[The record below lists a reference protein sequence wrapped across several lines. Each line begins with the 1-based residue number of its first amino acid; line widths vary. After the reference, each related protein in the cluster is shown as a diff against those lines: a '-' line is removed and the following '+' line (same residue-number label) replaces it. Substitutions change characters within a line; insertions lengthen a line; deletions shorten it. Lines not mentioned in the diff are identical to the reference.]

1 MNKSVNVLL
10 NRKIKNI
17 KNIKKQKSKIDLE
30 SLTIEN
36 LIRILNKHQEK
47 SLQEIALLKQYCLS
61 KTKIKKKFI
70 NDSLDESSYDL
81 MLSLSLPSSSY
92 RNIKKENNV
101 IINIG
106 DSADYLYIILKGKAA
121 VYEMQKIN
129 KEMSGYEYY
138 LLLQNYKI
146 NNEKYLFDKT
156 IKENNLVFPIELDEA
171 NILDK
176 IMLKIFLNKQD
187 KRSLPN
193 YLDLI
198 LEKVG
203 LKYSDFKLESYIEKI
218 ERRNRSMLEGIDIT
232 KMTEEEKITEYKKI
246 MIYNIQDALN
256 VAFRNEKKILE
267 ELNSIDMDMI
277 KKYSFLSKTKNEEMI
292 TFYKCVFTKT
302 IESSDYFGDS
312 EHRKYINKVISLS
325 NNLELFCIKTD
336 LYNEYVRRIKSK
348 LLVNQINF
356 LLDNFFFRSIYKNY
370 FEKYY
375 FKYFELVEYRI
386 KQIIV
391 KENEPIQHI
400 YFIKSG
406 TVKLSSNRSII
417 ENHILIEMLKNIL
430 LKTNHYDNKAQI
442 KNALNEL
449 YSDVKN
455 NLEYLGNEIDNKNT
469 VHIMTLQEKN
479 CIGSELYYYGLN
491 YLYTAE
497 ANSDVVEV
505 YRITIEKLIKIL
517 KDKNHRSSYYYG
529 KYCEQSLKILFDRIL
544 KVNNMLL
551 YNMKKNKVR
560 QFGNIYNFDISDLKE
575 KVIKNEKKLNNTVDK
590 LKYSSVFKLIDSKTF
605 CNINSADKS
614 SAEKDNDKN
623 NDNNNLKNDNVSNFF
638 LTQKTPTPIYKKL
651 TNNVFINLRKKT
663 EAIRNQNNEHL
674 YNNNN
679 NHKILQ
685 NINRN
690 KSFNIQMNEKEQKKD
705 LTSYIKIFDEKEN
718 LQKQESREELR
729 AKIGLV
735 RLARAERN
743 QIKKLKKE
751 YKTCQNFFKLSLGEN
766 RSFAMPLYYGG
777 NDNND
782 INKKYDE
789 TTLRRNYSNNNCII
803 DLYQRNVFSKN
814 KMLIT
819 SLYKNKFLD
828 YFDKKFGP
836 TNFNYDLRKTLLTN
850 KKVFEYSFFDNIY
863 NNKNKIKNKSRS
875 MPEKKYRFTN
885 ISDFNKIKSIKNFH

>member
-356 LLDNFFFRSIYKNY
+356 LLYNFFFFQFI
-370 FEKYY
+370 
-375 FKYFELVEYRI
+375 RI
-386 KQIIV
+386 I
-391 KENEPIQHI
+391 
-400 YFIKSG
+400 
-406 TVKLSSNRSII
+406 
-417 ENHILIEMLKNIL
+417 LKNI
-430 LKTNHYDNKAQI
+430 T
-442 KNALNEL
+442 LNF
-449 YSDVKN
+449 
-455 NLEYLGNEIDNKNT
+455 
-469 VHIMTLQEKN
+469 
-479 CIGSELYYYGLN
+479 LN
-491 YLYTAE
+491 
-497 ANSDVVEV
+497 
-505 YRITIEKLIKIL
+505 
-517 KDKNHRSSYYYG
+517 
-529 KYCEQSLKILFDRIL
+529 
-544 KVNNMLL
+544 
-551 YNMKKNKVR
+551 
-560 QFGNIYNFDISDLKE
+560 
-575 KVIKNEKKLNNTVDK
+575 
-590 LKYSSVFKLIDSKTF
+590 
-605 CNINSADKS
+605 
-614 SAEKDNDKN
+614 
-623 NDNNNLKNDNVSNFF
+623 
-638 LTQKTPTPIYKKL
+638 
-651 TNNVFINLRKKT
+651 
-663 EAIRNQNNEHL
+663 
-674 YNNNN
+674 
-679 NHKILQ
+679 
-685 NINRN
+685 
-690 KSFNIQMNEKEQKKD
+690 
-705 LTSYIKIFDEKEN
+705 
-718 LQKQESREELR
+718 
-729 AKIGLV
+729 
-735 RLARAERN
+735 
-743 QIKKLKKE
+743 
-751 YKTCQNFFKLSLGEN
+751 
-766 RSFAMPLYYGG
+766 
-777 NDNND
+777 
-782 INKKYDE
+782 
-789 TTLRRNYSNNNCII
+789 
-803 DLYQRNVFSKN
+803 
-814 KMLIT
+814 
-819 SLYKNKFLD
+819 
-828 YFDKKFGP
+828 
-836 TNFNYDLRKTLLTN
+836 
-850 KKVFEYSFFDNIY
+850 
-863 NNKNKIKNKSRS
+863 
-875 MPEKKYRFTN
+875 
-885 ISDFNKIKSIKNFH
+885 